1 LLGIALVS
9 AAGFVRWQVH
19 ATWILTDL
27 YSPYT
32 EAPVRVFIGA
42 DKVVHFVPRHLMPE
56 SWLQDAELHFP
67 SLEAEIGHTL
77 VHFLYT
83 GVYATLH
90 VGARTPAVQL
100 RQALRVYVAASTY
113 ALPEL
118 RRLAMRDLE
127 RHAELMELPE
137 VIEVFR
143 DDFEKVPFES
153 DLHVY
158 LLRKI
163 TAAFNN
169 DRTIF
174 KSEKFFEN
182 PSGATLTKFAMQKAM
197 ALFLD
202 EMSKMQQ
209 EIISLRHRLEK
220 GARKPSLQHFAP
232 EHNPGTRRECIAED
246 IFAADESTASS
257 SSTEEWAS
265 PTDKG
270 TDWSGA
276 TLAEDIGV
284 NIGQDT
290 NVVCLSPAESGWEE
304 VPVPD
309 VQFANHD
316 VPTLCLHKC
325 LDIRTESVSQ

>member
-1 LLGIALVS
+1 
-9 AAGFVRWQVH
+9 
-19 ATWILTDL
+19 
-27 YSPYT
+27 
-32 EAPVRVFIGA
+32 
-42 DKVVHFVPRHLMPE
+42 MPE
-56 SWLQDAELHFP
+56 SWLQGAELHFP
-67 SLEAEIGHTL
+67 NLEAEIGHTL

-100 RQALRVYVAASTY
+100 RQSLRVYIAASTY

-118 RRLAMRDLE
+118 RRLAMQDLE

-169 DRTIF
+169 DRTVF
-174 KSEKFFEN
+174 KSEKFFET

-209 EIISLRHRLEK
+209 EIIHLRDRLEEN
-220 GARKPSLQHFAP
+220 AREPGVRHLDRG
-232 EHNPGTRRECIAED
+232 HNPRTRQERIAEG
-246 IFAADESTASS
+246 ILTADESTASS

-276 TLAEDIGV
+276 TLAEKIGV
-284 NIGQDT
+284 DIDGDT
-290 NVVCLSPAESGWEE
+290 NVVCLSPVGYGWEE
-304 VPVPD
+304 VPESK
-309 VQFANHD
+309 VQVANHD
-316 VPTLCLHKC
+316 VPTLRLHKC
-325 LDIRTESVSQ
+325 PLDTTHTENLSH